1 MSFLPEMDETVED
14 STLEDAEDVAA
25 LGWRSWTLDIEK
37 GSLLPNLLDGEAA
50 VQQYLTVLS
59 LTPRGVYS
67 AFSEDYGTEI
77 EDIIGQALPPEV
89 TELEMVDEVTE
100 AIYADPRVQDV
111 ETVTT
116 RSGDN
121 LVITALVT
129 LVDGAEIVVERSVDV

>member
-14 STLEDAEDVAA
+14 LALDAQDDVVS
-25 LGWRSWTLDIEK
+25 LGFRSYTLDLES
-37 GSLLPNLLDGEAA
+37 GRLLPQMLDGEDA

-89 TELEMVDEVTE
+89 MELEIVDEVTD
-100 AIYADPRVQDV
+100 AIYADPRVEDV
-111 ETVTT
+111 STELTRTGDKLVVTA
-116 RSGDN
+116 N
-121 LVITALVT
+121 VT
-129 LVDGAEIVVERSVDV
+129 LTDGAEIVVERSVDV